1 MSILFFILFE
11 DFDGATF
18 TDEIKGLTLSED
30 IKKLLRS
37 GDAIIKKSRLFYPGT
52 HNGKKFVEDD
62 IRKIAESFVTG
73 EFIPLQLDH
82 SDSARDTIGR
92 VINVFQEGDTLYGHL
107 LFLGKDAVENVR
119 LGKWKKVSIGI
130 KLRDRKLFEVSI
142 TPFPALTDAEIFSTK
157 GMTELSNTAGKV
169 KGQQDAAAEKQ
180 AEEVKTDFK
189 VDKIEAQVDV
199 MEFRELQSN
208 FVKLHEMF
216 TASEKEK
223 ETLKASLATTQK
235 ELRLKQ
241 DEDFVETFAKAGKT
255 TPAMKDAETKLFHSL
270 NEEQRKLFVA
280 FKEASPVIVDYKMYS
295 SANAQKPGD
304 DKVRDEEDIKLMA
317 QFANKT
323 SSSLM
328 KVEGDRVFI

>member
-1 MSILFFILFE
+1 MSILFFILSE

-30 IKKLLRS
+30 IKKLLQS

-52 HNGKKFVEDD
+52 HNGKKFVESD

-73 EFIPLQLDH
+73 EFVPLQLDH

-92 VINVFQEGDTLYGHL
+92 VLSVFQEGDTLYGHL

-130 KLRDRKLFEVSI
+130 KLKDRKLFEVSI
-142 TPFPALTDAEIFSTK
+142 TPFPALDNAEIFSTK

-169 KGQQDAAAEKQ
+169 KGQQDATPEKQ

-189 VDKIEAQVDV
+189 VDKIEAKVDV

-208 FVKLHEMF
+208 FLKIYKMHE
-216 TASEKEK
+216 ASEKKNKDLEAR
-223 ETLKASLATTQK
+223 LDTTEK

-241 DEDFVETFAKAGKT
+241 DEDFVETFARSGKT
-255 TPAMKDAETKLFHSL
+255 TPAMKDAETKLYHSL

-280 FKEASPVIVDYKMYS
+280 FKEASPVIVDFKMHNTT
-295 SANAQKPGD
+295 NAQKPGD

-317 QFANKT
+317 QFANKMN
-323 SSSLM
+323 SSLV